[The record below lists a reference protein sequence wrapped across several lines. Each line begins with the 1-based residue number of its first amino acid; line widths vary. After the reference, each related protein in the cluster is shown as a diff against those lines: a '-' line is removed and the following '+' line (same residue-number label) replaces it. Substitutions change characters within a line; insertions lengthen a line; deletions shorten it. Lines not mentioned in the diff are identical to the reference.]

1 MFVFRKVLLCDSFSH
16 LDSDEK
22 YTGMDFRQSGQELP
36 LPAAHVEPY
45 IALAMSAIRLQPVVD
60 RNRDFALERI
70 NMPANAFAHI
80 GVKLEYSGSAHQLL
94 F

>member
-1 MFVFRKVLLCDSFSH
+1 
-16 LDSDEK
+16 
-22 YTGMDFRQSGQELP
+22 
-36 LPAAHVEPY
+36 
-45 IALAMSAIRLQPVVD
+45 
-60 RNRDFALERI
+60 LERI